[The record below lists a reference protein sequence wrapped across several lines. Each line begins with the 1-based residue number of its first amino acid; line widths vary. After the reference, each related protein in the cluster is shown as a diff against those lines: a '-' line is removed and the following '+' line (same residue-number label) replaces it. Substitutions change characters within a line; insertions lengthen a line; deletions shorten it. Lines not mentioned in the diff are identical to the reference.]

1 MLRQQAEEDIFLM
14 EVLKMNRKTIV
25 ASLNKIANA
34 LDNNGLYT
42 EANTV
47 TKVMSKIAMDF
58 DERDYNND
66 KMDGMD
72 LMKEDYMPYGDPDG
86 DDDDDDMEEPS
97 MYQEFHGGMDEIQDM
112 MNPGSEYSKPLDL
125 YESYSKKPYDP
136 VNPEH
141 AALQDVFD
149 DLDRMLDNYML
160 SDKQKAKYEQIK
172 KRLMHI
178 SRPIK

>member
-1 MLRQQAEEDIFLM
+1 
-14 EVLKMNRKTIV
+14 MNRKTII
-25 ASLNKIANA
+25 ASLNKIANE
-34 LDNNGLYT
+34 LDTNGLYT
-42 EANTV
+42 EASTV
-47 TKVMSKIAMDF
+47 TKVMSKIAMDENDEYNMDEYLPD
-58 DERDYNND
+58 DERYF
-66 KMDGMD
+66 MD
-72 LMKEDYMPYGDPDG
+72 EDEDE
-86 DDDDDDMEEPS
+86 EEPS

-149 DLDRMLDNYML
+149 DLDRMLDNYMI
-160 SDKQKAKYEQIK
+160 SDKQKARYEQIK

>member
-1 MLRQQAEEDIFLM
+1 
-14 EVLKMNRKTIV
+14 MNKRTIM
-25 ASLNKIANA
+25 ASLNKIANE

-47 TKVMSKIAMDF
+47 TKVMSKIAMDDF
-58 DERDYNND
+58 DVRDYNND

-86 DDDDDDMEEPS
+86 DDDDDMEEPS

-141 AALQDVFD
+141 KALQDVFD

>member
-1 MLRQQAEEDIFLM
+1 
-14 EVLKMNRKTIV
+14 MNKRTII
-25 ASLNKIANA
+25 ASLNKIANE
-34 LDNNGLYT
+34 LDNNGLFT

-47 TKVMSKIAMDF
+47 TKVMSKIAMDEN
-58 DERDYNND
+58 DEYGSMEDMDYCPECSEFSLI
-66 KMDGMD
+66 DG
-72 LMKEDYMPYGDPDG
+72 KCEQCGHGED
-86 DDDDDDMEEPS
+86 EEPS

-136 VNPEH
+136 LNPERE
-141 AALQDVFD
+141 ALQDVFS

-160 SDKQKAKYEQIK
+160 SDKQKARYEQIK
-172 KRLMHI
+172 KRIMHI

>member
-1 MLRQQAEEDIFLM
+1 MNKRQI
-14 EVLKMNRKTIV
+14 I
-25 ASLNKIANA
+25 ASLNKIANE
-34 LDNNGLYT
+34 LDTAKLYT

-47 TKVMSKIAMDF
+47 TKVMSKIAMDENDEYNMDEYLPD
-58 DERDYNND
+58 DERYF
-66 KMDGMD
+66 MD
-72 LMKEDYMPYGDPDG
+72 EDEDE
-86 DDDDDDMEEPS
+86 EEPS

-141 AALQDVFD
+141 QALQDVFD

>member
-14 EVLKMNRKTIV
+14 EVLRMNRTTIV
-25 ASLNKIANA
+25 ASLNKIANE

-47 TKVMSKIAMDF
+47 TKVMSRLAYDDF
-58 DERDYNND
+58 DERDYYND
-66 KMDGMD
+66 KMEDNM
-72 LMKEDYMPYGDPDG
+72 EDYFPYGDPDG
-86 DDDDDDMEEPS
+86 DDDDDMEEPS

-112 MNPGSEYSKPLDL
+112 MNPASEYSKPLDL

-141 AALQDVFD
+141 KALQDVFD

>member
-1 MLRQQAEEDIFLM
+1 
-14 EVLKMNRKTIV
+14 MNKRTII
-25 ASLNKIANA
+25 ASLNKIANE
-34 LDNNGLYT
+34 LDNNGLFN

-47 TKVMSKIAMDF
+47 TKVMSKIAMDENDEYNMDEYLPD
-58 DERDYNND
+58 DERYF
-66 KMDGMD
+66 M
-72 LMKEDYMPYGDPDG
+72 
-86 DDDDDDMEEPS
+86 DDDDIEEPS

-141 AALQDVFD
+141 SALQDVFG

>member
-1 MLRQQAEEDIFLM
+1 MNKRT
-14 EVLKMNRKTIV
+14 VL
-25 ASLNKIANA
+25 ASLNKIANE

-47 TKVMSKIAMDF
+47 TKVMSRLAYDDF
-58 DERDYNND
+58 DERDYYND
-66 KMDGMD
+66 KMEDNM
-72 LMKEDYMPYGDPDG
+72 EDYMPYGDPDG
-86 DDDDDDMEEPS
+86 DDDDDMEEPS

-141 AALQDVFD
+141 KALQDVFD

>member
-1 MLRQQAEEDIFLM
+1 
-14 EVLKMNRKTIV
+14 MNKRTII
-25 ASLNKIANA
+25 ASLNKIANE
-34 LDNNGLYT
+34 LDNNGLFN

-47 TKVMSKIAMDF
+47 TKVMSKIAMDENDEYNMDEYLPD
-58 DERDYNND
+58 DERYF
-66 KMDGMD
+66 MD
-72 LMKEDYMPYGDPDG
+72 EDEDE
-86 DDDDDDMEEPS
+86 EEPS

-112 MNPGSEYSKPLDL
+112 MNPASEYSKPLDL

-141 AALQDVFD
+141 SALQDVFG

>member
-14 EVLKMNRKTIV
+14 EVLRMNRKTIV
-25 ASLNKIANA
+25 ASLNKIANE

-47 TKVMSKIAMDF
+47 TKVMSRLAYDDF
-58 DERDYNND
+58 DERDYYND
-66 KMDGMD
+66 KMEDNM
-72 LMKEDYMPYGDPDG
+72 EDYMPYGDPDG
-86 DDDDDDMEEPS
+86 DDDDDMEEPS

-141 AALQDVFD
+141 SALQDVFG

>member
-1 MLRQQAEEDIFLM
+1 
-14 EVLKMNRKTIV
+14 MNKRTII
-25 ASLNKIANA
+25 ASLNKIANE
-34 LDNNGLYT
+34 LDNNGLFN

-47 TKVMSKIAMDF
+47 TKVMSKIAMDENDEYNMDEYLPD
-58 DERDYNND
+58 DERYF
-66 KMDGMD
+66 MD
-72 LMKEDYMPYGDPDG
+72 EDEDE
-86 DDDDDDMEEPS
+86 EEPS

-112 MNPGSEYSKPLDL
+112 MNPASEYSKPLDL

-141 AALQDVFD
+141 SALQDVFG

-178 SRPIK
+178 SSPIK

>member
-1 MLRQQAEEDIFLM
+1 
-14 EVLKMNRKTIV
+14 MNKRTII
-25 ASLNKIANA
+25 ASLNKIANE
-34 LDNNGLYT
+34 LDNNGLYI

-47 TKVMSKIAMDF
+47 TKVMSRLAMDEN
-58 DERDYNND
+58 DEFGSMEDMGYCPEC
-66 KMDGMD
+66 KEFSLIDG
-72 LMKEDYMPYGDPDG
+72 KCEQCGHGEDE
-86 DDDDDDMEEPS
+86 EEPS

-141 AALQDVFD
+141 EALADVFD

-160 SDKQKAKYEQIK
+160 SDKQKSRYEQIK
-172 KRLMHI
+172 KRIMHI

>member
-1 MLRQQAEEDIFLM
+1 
-14 EVLKMNRKTIV
+14 MNKRTV
-25 ASLNKIANA
+25 MASLNKIANE
-34 LDNNGLYT
+34 LDNNGLHN
-42 EANTV
+42 EADTV
-47 TKVMSKIAMDF
+47 TKVMSRIAMDF
-58 DERDYNND
+58 DERDYYND

-72 LMKEDYMPYGDPDG
+72 LMKKDYMPYGDPD
-86 DDDDDDMEEPS
+86 DDDDIEEPS

-112 MNPGSEYSKPLDL
+112 MNPASEYSKPLDL

-141 AALQDVFD
+141 KALQDVFD

>member
-1 MLRQQAEEDIFLM
+1 
-14 EVLKMNRKTIV
+14 MNRRTIV
-25 ASLNKIANA
+25 ASLNKIANE

-47 TKVMSKIAMDF
+47 TKVMSKIAMDENDEYNMDEYLPD
-58 DERDYNND
+58 DERYF
-66 KMDGMD
+66 MD
-72 LMKEDYMPYGDPDG
+72 E
-86 DDDDDDMEEPS
+86 DDMEEPS
-97 MYQEFHGGMDEIQDM
+97 MYQEFHGGLDEIQDM
-112 MNPGSEYSKPLDL
+112 MNPGSEYSKPADL

-141 AALQDVFD
+141 EALADAFD
-149 DLDRMLDNYML
+149 DLDSMLDNYML
-160 SDKQKAKYEQIK
+160 SDKQKARYEQIK

>member
-1 MLRQQAEEDIFLM
+1 
-14 EVLKMNRKTIV
+14 MNRRTII
-25 ASLNKIANA
+25 ASLNKIANE
-34 LDNNGLYT
+34 LDNNGLFN

-47 TKVMSKIAMDF
+47 TKVMSKIAMDEN
-58 DERDYNND
+58 DEYN
-66 KMDGMD
+66 M
-72 LMKEDYMPYGDPDG
+72 EDYFPYGDPDG

-141 AALQDVFD
+141 KALQDVFD
-149 DLDRMLDNYML
+149 DLDNMLNNYML
-160 SDKQKAKYEQIK
+160 SDKQKARYEQIK

>member
-1 MLRQQAEEDIFLM
+1 
-14 EVLKMNRKTIV
+14 MNKKQVV
-25 ASLNKIANA
+25 ASLNKIANE
-34 LDNNGLYT
+34 LDNNGLFN

-47 TKVMSKIAMDF
+47 TKVMSKIAMDGN
-58 DERDYNND
+58 DEYNT
-66 KMDGMD
+66 
-72 LMKEDYMPYGDPDG
+72 EDYGICPDCGDHLVDGVCHCGYGED
-86 DDDDDDMEEPS
+86 EEPS
-97 MYQEFHGGMDEIQDM
+97 MYQEFHGGMDEMQDM
-112 MNPGSEYSKPLDL
+112 MNPASEYSKPLDL

-141 AALQDVFD
+141 EALADVFD

-160 SDKQKAKYEQIK
+160 SDKQKARYEQIK

>member
-1 MLRQQAEEDIFLM
+1 
-14 EVLKMNRKTIV
+14 MNKRTV
-25 ASLNKIANA
+25 MASLNKIANE
-34 LDNNGLYT
+34 LDNNGLHN
-42 EANTV
+42 EADTV
-47 TKVMSKIAMDF
+47 TKVMSRLAYDDF
-58 DERDYNND
+58 DERDYYND
-66 KMDGMD
+66 KMEDNM
-72 LMKEDYMPYGDPDG
+72 EDYMPYGDPDG
-86 DDDDDDMEEPS
+86 DDDDDMEEPS

-112 MNPGSEYSKPLDL
+112 MNPASEYSKPLDL

-141 AALQDVFD
+141 KALQDVFD

>member
-1 MLRQQAEEDIFLM
+1 
-14 EVLKMNRKTIV
+14 MNRRTV
-25 ASLNKIANA
+25 LASLNKIANQ
-34 LDNNGLYT
+34 LDIEGLHN
-42 EANTV
+42 EADTV
-47 TKVMSKIAMDF
+47 TKVMSRLAYDDF
-58 DERDYNND
+58 DERDYYND
-66 KMDGMD
+66 KMEDNM
-72 LMKEDYMPYGDPDG
+72 EDYMPYGDPDG
-86 DDDDDDMEEPS
+86 DDDDDMEEPS

-141 AALQDVFD
+141 KALQDVFD